1 MQRFEPPP
9 LPGQHGASPEPP
21 DPYAAAAP
29 PDPYAAAPQG
39 PYAAAPQAPWGVPA
53 TWTHP
58 RGTTVLVL
66 GILSVV
72 LAPVLGP
79 FAWVMGRRALSEAD
93 AAPSPPVNRSSLQ
106 AGMVLGVIGTVLMV
120 LGALWFLMVMGLFV
134 TTATTT
140 SW

>member
-1 MQRFEPPP
+1 MRFEPPP
-9 LPGQHGASPEPP
+9 LPGQHGPGPEPQE
-21 DPYAAAAP
+21 PY
-29 PDPYAAAPQG
+29 G
-39 PYAAAPQAPWGVPA
+39 PAPQAPWGVPA

-72 LAPVLGP
+72 LAPVVGP

-93 AAPSPPVNRSSLQ
+93 AAPSPPVNRSALQ
-106 AGMVLGVIGTVLMV
+106 AGMVLGIIGTVLMI
-120 LGALWFLMVMGLFV
+120 LGSLWVVAVMGFV
-134 TTATTT
+134 VSTATTT

>member
-1 MQRFEPPP
+1 MRFEPPP
-9 LPGQHGASPEPP
+9 LPGQHGPGPEPQE
-21 DPYAAAAP
+21 PYGAAP
-29 PDPYAAAPQG
+29 R
-39 PYAAAPQAPWGVPA
+39 APWGVPA

-72 LAPVLGP
+72 LAPVVGP

-93 AAPSPPVNRSSLQ
+93 AAPSPPANRSALQ
-106 AGMVLGVIGTVLMV
+106 AGMVLGIIGTVLMI
-120 LGALWFLMVMGLFV
+120 LGALWVVAVMGFVV